1 MERRRARVFIFGLP
15 SRQKVMV
22 KNVWMQQDVYNFY
35 AIDFGSVATAYATA
49 AGSAET
55 SNGCLALDNCAAHLW
70 YP

>member
-1 MERRRARVFIFGLP
+1 
-15 SRQKVMV
+15 MV

-35 AIDFGSVATAYATA
+35 AIDFGSVATGTAYATA

-55 SNGCLALDNCAAHLW
+55 SNGCLALDNFEAHLW

>member
-1 MERRRARVFIFGLP
+1 
-15 SRQKVMV
+15 MV